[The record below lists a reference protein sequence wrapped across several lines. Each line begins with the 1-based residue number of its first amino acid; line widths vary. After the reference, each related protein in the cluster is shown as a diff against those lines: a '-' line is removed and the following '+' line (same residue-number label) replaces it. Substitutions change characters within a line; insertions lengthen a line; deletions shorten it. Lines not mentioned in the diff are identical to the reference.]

1 MAPCRSFLQGWALR
15 QRRFLVAGLA
25 LLLVLLAEPA
35 LAAESSSPP
44 AGSEAAQVTAGS
56 FRLAQVRILGVPAIN
71 VASPAVRGPGA
82 GPDAAERARVIEGNL
97 ELLYLPQQ
105 PCTPGERIGELLL
118 ERASIGASEAVCDPD
133 HLGLQGAPA
142 ALRVVVERQA
152 GGLIQLAADVPG
164 RATPF
169 PLLTVTAADAQLNGM
184 TADRLAEHWRGRL
197 ERRLRR
203 ARGIHA
209 TASIDGRMRVSS
221 LVGAGLA
228 GLLILAVWLWRRIQ
242 RQLPGLHRHRL
253 EPPGRLNSADRFA
266 AARFHLVQSL
276 SRLLLALVLVLGVAI
291 GAVVLLAWPGQV
303 APAIDVLLQPL
314 VVLFKALLLVALAA
328 LLRGV
333 VGLLLSQWA
342 TNVFVP
348 LALQARREQRYRS
361 LLRVLRRLVDLGC
374 LLLFGVWTVM
384 GIPVLRD
391 LSSNALLAS
400 GAVLGALA
408 LVFQGLLRDFVAG
421 LVLLL
426 DDRYAIGDTVE
437 IGGRIGEV
445 IDVGVLSTELRCPDQ
460 RVVVVPNSGCEQ
472 SVNHTKLRSGAE
484 VSVLL
489 PNTADLPRAL
499 ETITAELAAFAAEPA
514 WKPLLL
520 EPPRLLGVEAMTAEG
535 LRVSALVITEAG
547 RQGETRR
554 ELLARLVERLRI
566 ASVMVHRQ
574 GKGALPGVLPSPPA
588 NPATD

>member
-1 MAPCRSFLQGWALR
+1 M
-15 QRRFLVAGLA
+15 
-25 LLLVLLAEPA
+25 PA

-105 PCTPGERIGELLL
+105 PCSPGERIGELLL

-142 ALRVVVERQA
+142 DLRVLVERQA
-152 GGLIQLAADVPG
+152 GGLIQLVAVVPG

-203 ARGIHA
+203 AREIY
-209 TASIDGRMRVSS
+209 ASEQIDSRMRVSS

-242 RQLPGLHRHRL
+242 RQLPALHRHRL
-253 EPPGRLNSADRFA
+253 DSPGRFP

-342 TNVFVP
+342 SNVFVP

-374 LLLFGVWTVM
+374 LLLFGAWAVM

-489 PNTADLPRAL
+489 PNTADLSRAL
-499 ETITAELAAFAAEPA
+499 ETISGELAAFAADPA

-535 LRVSALVITEAG
+535 VRVSALLITEAG
-547 RQGETRR
+547 RQGEARR
-554 ELLARLVERLRI
+554 ELLARLVERLRQR
-566 ASVMVHRQ
+566 M
-574 GKGALPGVLPSPPA
+574 GGLPGVRPLPPT

>member
-1 MAPCRSFLQGWALR
+1 
-15 QRRFLVAGLA
+15 
-25 LLLVLLAEPA
+25 
-35 LAAESSSPP
+35 
-44 AGSEAAQVTAGS
+44 
-56 FRLAQVRILGVPAIN
+56 
-71 VASPAVRGPGA
+71 
-82 GPDAAERARVIEGNL
+82 
-97 ELLYLPQQ
+97 
-105 PCTPGERIGELLL
+105 
-118 ERASIGASEAVCDPD
+118 
-133 HLGLQGAPA
+133 
-142 ALRVVVERQA
+142 
-152 GGLIQLAADVPG
+152 
-164 RATPF
+164 
-169 PLLTVTAADAQLNGM
+169 
-184 TADRLAEHWRGRL
+184 
-197 ERRLRR
+197 
-203 ARGIHA
+203 
-209 TASIDGRMRVSS
+209 MRVSS

-253 EPPGRLNSADRFA
+253 DSPGRFA

-374 LLLFGVWTVM
+374 LLLFGAWAVM

-421 LVLLL
+421 LVLLF

-445 IDVGVLSTELRCPDQ
+445 IDVGVLSTELRCSDQ

-499 ETITAELAAFAAEPA
+499 ETISGELAAFAADPA

-535 LRVSALVITEAG
+535 VRVSALLITEAG
-547 RQGETRR
+547 RQGEARR
-554 ELLARLVERLRI
+554 ELLARLVERLRQR
-566 ASVMVHRQ
+566 M
-574 GKGALPGVLPSPPA
+574 GGLPGVRPSPPT

>member
-15 QRRFLVAGLA
+15 QRRLLVAGLA
-25 LLLVLLAEPA
+25 LLLVLLAVPA
-35 LAAESSSPP
+35 LAAESSSSP

-71 VASPAVRGPGA
+71 VASAAVGGPGA

-105 PCTPGERIGELLL
+105 PCTPGERIGEVLL

-164 RATPF
+164 RANPF
-169 PLLTVTAADAQLNGM
+169 PLLTVTATDARLNGM
-184 TADRLAEHWRGRL
+184 SVDQLAEHWRGRL

-203 ARGIHA
+203 ARAIYASEQIH
-209 TASIDGRMRVSS
+209 GRMKVSS
-221 LVGAGLA
+221 LVAAVLA
-228 GLLILAVWLWRRIQ
+228 ALLALAVWLWR
-242 RQLPGLHRHRL
+242 QLRRL
-253 EPPGRLNSADRFA
+253 LPRLNSADRFA

-342 TNVFVP
+342 SNVFVP
-348 LALQARREQRYRS
+348 LAFQARREQRYRS

-374 LLLFGVWTVM
+374 LLLFGAWTVM

-445 IDVGVLSTELRCPDQ
+445 VDVGVLSTELRCPDQ

-484 VSVLL
+484 VPVLL
-489 PNTADLPRAL
+489 PITANLPRAL
-499 ETITAELAAFAAEPA
+499 ETISAELAAFAADPA

-535 LRVSALVITEAG
+535 LRVSALLITEAG
-547 RQGETRR
+547 RQGEARR
-554 ELLARLVERLRI
+554 ELLARLVERFRL
-566 ASVMVHRQ
+566 ASLTVHRQ
-574 GKGALPGVLPSPPA
+574 GQGGLPGVLPSPPT